1 MLTRWGSN
9 YGMISSILR
18 TKEALQR
25 YGLDGRSSLTTGGTS
40 LINVI
45 LSRDFWVNVETIE
58 QILQPVHEVQK
69 MSESCKSHLGHV
81 LQRWNTID
89 HRWLAMRRSGQFPQ
103 VEMIYAG
110 DHNSIWRQR
119 SVKQQTDLTWLA
131 WALDPGNSDRS
142 NLPAGRIDNMLS
154 LLKKHTA
161 PEQHTEVVEDFFAFR
176 DCDGKFGAWREF
188 WKEDYVKKPVLF
200 WKVVSGE
207 APSLSAMAIR
217 VFSTPANSVPSER
230 SFSAMNFL
238 QDEYRS
244 RLSAERTDMLTF
256 IYMNSKVLRRQPTEP
271 APTWYNITEEQEE
284 ELENL
289 AYEYLCHYGR
299 DSGEDE
305 SSEA

>member
-18 TKEALQR
+18 TLQR
-25 YGLDGRSSLTTGGTS
+25 YGLDGRSSLTTGGTF

-45 LSRDFWVNVETIE
+45 LSRDFWVKLSRYCNLYT
-58 QILQPVHEVQK
+58 
-69 MSESCKSHLGHV
+69 KSKKCRNPARATFGHV

-142 NLPAGRIDNMLS
+142 NLPAERIDNMLS

-176 DCDGKFGAWREF
+176 DCDGKFGGRLREEACF
-188 WKEDYVKKPVLF
+188 VLEGCLKLLVCRQ
-200 WKVVSGE
+200 WLYGC
-207 APSLSAMAIR
+207 SLH
-217 VFSTPANSVPSER
+217 P
-230 SFSAMNFL
+230 
-238 QDEYRS
+238 
-244 RLSAERTDMLTF
+244 LTQF
-256 IYMNSKVLRRQPTEP
+256 HR
-271 APTWYNITEEQEE
+271 
-284 ELENL
+284 
-289 AYEYLCHYGR
+289 
-299 DSGEDE
+299 
-305 SSEA
+305 SEASQP